1 MTTWRQLSHFIPKSL
16 GHKAV
21 PFPVS
26 GGFQTTMRETP
37 RGTHCL
43 PSPVDLVSSFGAVAP
58 GLPEGLRGW
67 RTGSCLDD
75 GRLFLDRPERGP
87 AP

>member
-43 PSPVDLVSSFGAVAP
+43 PSPVDLVSSFGAAAP